1 MLVHGNYSEKGARTL
16 QEKLSQELKPGD
28 NIATAERH
36 QSLSLATGC
45 VDPGSRGSRYRILF
59 LAHSFPPLRAI
70 PCVRTWN
77 IAKHLARRGWE
88 VSVLTP
94 DPSLWKCVD
103 DPQEF
108 EMRLN
113 QENIRRITTS
123 HNWRCL
129 MPEQLRYRNSG
140 LGWVWGGMCRHFQI
154 HMGIDRAI
162 GWLKP
167 AKQASNRFGKGTF
180 DVVLATGGPF
190 ITFRL
195 AEWLAEK
202 IQCPY
207 VLDYRDPWADNP
219 YLPTSL
225 LQHSAGEEARLL
237 EGASA
242 VTVVS
247 PSWAN
252 ALTKRYGIHTK
263 VSVMTN
269 GYDLEE
275 LAQVQPH
282 QFDHRAIVYT
292 GTFYLPKRAL
302 TPVMAALQVLAKTV
316 DSAKT
321 PWLFHYY
328 GSHDQ
333 YVRAEAS
340 RFGVED
346 YVVIH
351 GNVPRRDVLSAV
363 RGASVAAVIASVADQ
378 VQFDEQGMIPGKLYE
393 AIGLRTPVLLIA
405 GTNSDA
411 RVILNQVGVGEAFMG
426 KETCAIAKF
435 LKRMLADTQKQPTLP
450 DEFSWNHIS
459 GTLDEVLCTLLQEQ
473 RV

>member
-1 MLVHGNYSEKGARTL
+1 MNQGLIMDSRKDFVGRHEGLALDLGRAKQGNVA
-16 QEKLSQELKPGD
+16 
-28 NIATAERH
+28 
-36 QSLSLATGC
+36 
-45 VDPGSRGSRYRILF
+45 SRYRVLF
-59 LAHSFPPLRAI
+59 LAHHFPPLRAI

-108 EMRLN
+108 ELRLN

-123 HNWRCL
+123 HDWRCL
-129 MPEQLRYRNSG
+129 MPEKLRYRNTG
-140 LGWVWGGMCRHFQI
+140 IGWLWGGICRRFQLR
-154 HMGIDRAI
+154 MGIDRAI
-162 GWLKP
+162 GWLNP
-167 AKQASNRFGKGTF
+167 AKHACNLFGKNAF
-180 DVVLATGGPF
+180 DIVLATGDPF

-195 AEWLAEK
+195 AEWVAEK

-207 VLDYRDPWADNP
+207 VLDYRDPWTDNP
-219 YLPTSL
+219 YLPSSL
-225 LQHSAGEEARLL
+225 LQHADREEGRLF

-252 ALTKRYGIHTK
+252 ALKKKYRAHTK

-269 GYDLEE
+269 GFDLEE
-275 LAQVQPH
+275 LAQVQPF
-282 QFDHRAIVYT
+282 QFDHKAIVYT
-292 GTFYLPKRAL
+292 GNFYFPKRAL
-302 TPVMAALQVLAKTV
+302 TPIMAALQVLAKTV
-316 DSAKT
+316 DSTKT
-321 PWLFHYY
+321 PWLFHYF
-328 GSHDQ
+328 GAQDQ
-333 YVRAEAS
+333 YVRSEAS

-346 YVVIH
+346 FVVIH
-351 GNVPRRDVLSAV
+351 GNVPRRDALSAV
-363 RGASVAAVIASVADQ
+363 RGASVATVIASVADE
-378 VQFDEQGMIPGKLYE
+378 VRFDEQGMIPGKLYE

-426 KETCAIAKF
+426 KETWEIAKF

-459 GTLDEVLCTLLQEQ
+459 GTLNEVLCALLQEQ

>member
-1 MLVHGNYSEKGARTL
+1 MGGSK
-16 QEKLSQELKPGD
+16 D
-28 NIATAERH
+28 IAGKYE
-36 QSLSLATGC
+36 SLSLDACSVKPRGL
-45 VDPGSRGSRYRILF
+45 GSRQRILF
-59 LAHSFPPLRAI
+59 LAHHFPPLRAI

-77 IAKHLARRGWE
+77 IAKYLARRGWE

-94 DPSLWKCVD
+94 HPSFWICVD
-103 DPQEF
+103 DPQDIEI
-108 EMRLN
+108 RLY

-123 HNWRCL
+123 HDWRCL
-129 MPEQLRYRNSG
+129 MPEKLRYSNTG
-140 LGWVWGGMCRHFQI
+140 LGWLWGGICRRFQLR
-154 HMGIDRAI
+154 MGIDRAM

-167 AKQASNRFGKGTF
+167 AKQACKQFGKNTF
-180 DVVLATGGPF
+180 DVVLATGDPF

-195 AEWLAEK
+195 AEWLADK

-207 VLDYRDPWADNP
+207 VLDYRDPWTDNP
-219 YLPTSL
+219 YLPSSL
-225 LQHSAGEEARLL
+225 LTDSAREEARLF

-252 ALTKRYGIHTK
+252 ALTKKYQAHTK
-263 VSVMTN
+263 VRVMTN
-269 GYDLEE
+269 GYDPEE
-275 LAQVQPH
+275 LAQVQPY

-292 GTFYLPKRAL
+292 GNFYLPKRAL

-328 GSHDQ
+328 GAQDQ

-363 RGASVAAVIASVADQ
+363 RGASVATVIASVADQ
-378 VQFDEQGMIPGKLYE
+378 VGFDEQGMIPGKLYE

-411 RVILNQVGVGEAFMG
+411 RVILKQVGVGGAFMA
-426 KETCAIAKF
+426 KETCAIAEF
-435 LKRMLADTQKQPTLP
+435 LKRMLADTQQQPALP
-450 DEFSWNHIS
+450 NEFSWNHIS
-459 GTLDEVLCTLLQEQ
+459 GTLDEVLCALLQEQ